1 MIQPSADARARGIL
15 RVIGGLRA
23 AIVIATVVCLR
34 PDVAD
39 AQGLPPPSQSANPIC
54 QRLEAQLASID
65 RGQNGDP
72 RADQINRLEET
83 ATRQQ
88 GELDRVVQQAR
99 RLGCESSGLF
109 AIFGGQSAQCGP
121 INTQIQKTRAALDQT
136 MTALDRLRGPG
147 GSDREGQRRS
157 VLLALAQ
164 NNCGPQYAAAA
175 RASPGGGIFNDLF
188 GGLTPDGP
196 AASTFRTVCVRSCD
210 GFFFPIS
217 FATVPSR
224 FSDDERAC
232 KRLCPN
238 ADVALYTYRNPGE
251 DMNHAVSTGGQAY
264 LQHPNAFRYRQEYNA
279 ACSCRAPGQS
289 WAEALKNSDDRSTM
303 EKGDIVVTE
312 ERAKQMSQPRD
323 AQGRP
328 LAPSAPKPA
337 NGKAQAL
344 TSPPPGAEPDKPSTT
359 TSSPETPSSTTA
371 PTDPASN
378 KPIRSVGP
386 TFIPAR

>member
-1 MIQPSADARARGIL
+1 MTSPPAGTRARVIL
-15 RVIGGLRA
+15 RMIGGHRA
-23 AIVIATVVCLR
+23 AGAIMAVFSLLPGPAT
-34 PDVAD
+34 
-39 AQGLPPPSQSANPIC
+39 AQGFPPPSQAANPIC
-54 QRLEAQLASID
+54 QRLEAQLSAID

-72 RADQINRLEET
+72 RAEQINRLEET

-136 MTALDRLRGPG
+136 MTSLDRLRGPG

-175 RASPGGGIFNDLF
+175 RVSPGGNIFTDLF
-188 GGLTPDGP
+188 GGLSPDGP
-196 AASTFRTVCVRSCD
+196 AASTFRTVCVRGCD
-210 GFFFPIS
+210 GYFFPLS

-224 FSDDERAC
+224 FPDDERAC

-238 ADVALYTYRNPGE
+238 AEVALYTYRNPGE

-264 LQHPNAFRYRQEYNA
+264 LQHPNAFRYRQEYNS

-312 ERAKQMSQPRD
+312 ERAKQLSQPRD

-328 LAPSAPKPA
+328 LPPAAGSKPA
-337 NGKAQAL
+337 NGKARAL
-344 TSPPPGAEPDKPSTT
+344 TPPPSNEPPPSEKPPAEP
-359 TSSPETPSSTTA
+359 
-371 PTDPASN
+371 PAN